1 MKVGDV
7 ATFKHVYA
15 NDKGQFTKPLEEA
28 AELMEAWKRW
38 QKAAGKHSTSASRR
52 KDELLDEIA
61 DTIQAACNC
70 AASLGVVDMGPYM
83 RRCKRRNMNRGSY

>member
-7 ATFKHVYA
+7 ATFRRVYA
-15 NDKGQFTKPLEEA
+15 DDKGQFMKPLEEA

-38 QKAAGKHSTSASRR
+38 QKAACKHSTSAARR

-61 DTIQAACNC
+61 DTIQAACN
-70 AASLGVVDMGPYM
+70 AAAALGVVDMTPYM
-83 RRCKRRNMNRGSY
+83 RRCKRRNMNRGRY